1 MGGRKGVVETVSE
14 LCFSEAMSV
23 FLEVLR
29 LFVNARRTLNSTEP
43 LECCKGRVAKSMLIE
58 SITLILI

>member
-14 LCFSEAMSV
+14 PCFSEAVSV

-29 LFVNARRTLNSTEP
+29 LFVNAREHCTEH
-43 LECCKGRVAKSMLIE
+43 LERCKGRVAKSML
-58 SITLILI
+58 LV